1 MSFEDTE
8 FYKQF
13 GDAEWKVTDLNGKI
27 HKSKKWLLKYE
38 DVIYKEVT
46 PYVKPKA
53 KSKDTL
59 SYVRPKS
66 KTVLTTKFKAT

>member
-1 MSFEDTE
+1 MSFEDTA

-13 GDAEWKVTDLNGKI
+13 GDAEWKVTTADGKI

-46 PYVKPKA
+46 PYVPDKTTIKVNRK
-53 KSKDTL
+53 KSETI
-59 SYVRPKS
+59 VQTR
-66 KTVLTTKFKAT
+66 FK

>member
-13 GDAEWKVTDLNGKI
+13 GDAEWKVTTEDGKI

-38 DVIYKEVT
+38 DVLYKEVT
-46 PYVKPKA
+46 PHVSDKTTIKVNRK
-53 KSKDTL
+53 KSETI
-59 SYVRPKS
+59 VQTR
-66 KTVLTTKFKAT
+66 FK

>member
-13 GDAEWKVTDLNGKI
+13 GDAEWKVTTEDGKI

-46 PYVKPKA
+46 PYVPTKKQ
-53 KSKDTL
+53 KDTL
-59 SYVRPKS
+59 SYVRSKS
-66 KTVLTTKFKAT
+66 KTVITTKFKTS

>member
-38 DVIYKEVT
+38 DVLYTEVT
-46 PYVKPKA
+46 PHVPTKQMQV
-53 KSKDTL
+53 
-59 SYVRPKS
+59 VRSKS
-66 KTVLTTKFKAT
+66 KTVIETKFKTS

>member
-13 GDAEWKVTDLNGKI
+13 GDAEWKVTTEDGKI

-38 DVIYKEVT
+38 DVLYKEVT
-46 PYVKPKA
+46 PYVPDKTTIKVNRK
-53 KSKDTL
+53 KSQTI
-59 SYVRPKS
+59 VQTR
-66 KTVLTTKFKAT
+66 FK

>member
-13 GDAEWKVTDLNGKI
+13 GDAEWKVTTEDGKI

-46 PYVKPKA
+46 PYVPEKTTIKVNRK
-53 KSKDTL
+53 KSQTI
-59 SYVRPKS
+59 VQTR
-66 KTVLTTKFKAT
+66 FK

>member
-13 GDAEWKVTDLNGKI
+13 GDAEWKVTTADGKI

-46 PYVKPKA
+46 PYVPDKTTIKVNRK
-53 KSKDTL
+53 KSQTI
-59 SYVRPKS
+59 VQTR
-66 KTVLTTKFKAT
+66 FK